1 MVFRLGW
8 QVFRT
13 RLPEL
18 VSDRDRRRL
27 VVVAAIVAPAV
38 FVGLLV
44 VAALTD
50 GITVAGVVAALLFG
64 IAAGGFSMVFCRIG
78 PKGWAILPVPGIGWR
93 TQEAVARY
101 YGRNPPPVAPEHR
114 DIVLRGIDVSRDPVV
129 RATLQSSFLL
139 GSWVF
144 GLVGGILVAITE
156 TVAHGPVFL
165 YAPVWPLIAGGYGA
179 IGIRTLGRQ
188 EQLREEASALP
199 PVPPTPPK
207 RGRPGGP
214 SGSKLALPGE

>member
-1 MVFRLGW
+1 MFRLGW

-27 VVVAAIVAPAV
+27 VVVAAIVAPVV

-50 GITVAGVVAALLFG
+50 GITAGGTVAALLFG
-64 IAAGGFSMVFCRIG
+64 TAAGGFSMVFCRIG
-78 PKGWAILPVPGIGWR
+78 PKGWAIPPVPSIGWR

-101 YGRNPPPVAPEHR
+101 YRRNPPPVAPEHR
-114 DIVLRGIDVSRDPVV
+114 DIVLRGIDVYRDLVV

-139 GSWVF
+139 GSWVL

-156 TVAHGPVFL
+156 TVTHGPVFL
-165 YAPVWPLIAGGYGA
+165 YAPVWPLIAGGYGI

-188 EQLREEASALP
+188 EQLRVEASALP
-199 PVPPTPPK
+199 PVPPPPK

>member
-1 MVFRLGW
+1 MFRLGW
-8 QVFRT
+8 QVFRA

-27 VVVAAIVAPAV
+27 VVVASIVAPVV

-50 GITVAGVVAALLFG
+50 GITVVGVVEALLFG
-64 IAAGGFSMVFCRIG
+64 VAAGGFAMVFCRIG
-78 PKGWAILPVPGIGWR
+78 PKGWAIPPLPTIGWR
-93 TQEAVARY
+93 TQEAIARY
-101 YGRNPPPVAPEHR
+101 YRRTPPAVAPEHR
-114 DIVLRGIDVSRDPVV
+114 DVVLREIEVSRDLVV
-129 RATLQSSFLL
+129 RSTLQSSFLL

-144 GLVGGILVAITE
+144 GLLGGVLVAVTE
-156 TVAHGPVFL
+156 SVTHGPVFL
-165 YAPVWPLIAGGYGA
+165 YAPIWPLVAGGYGVV
-179 IGIRTLGRQ
+179 GLRTLGRQ
-188 EQLREEASALP
+188 EQLRVEASALP
-199 PVPPTPPK
+199 PIPPAPPK

>member
-1 MVFRLGW
+1 MFRLGW

-27 VVVAAIVAPAV
+27 VLVASIVAPV
-38 FVGLLV
+38 VTVGLLV
-44 VAALTD
+44 VAALTE
-50 GITVAGVVAALLFG
+50 GITVVGVVVALLFG
-64 IAAGGFSMVFCRIG
+64 VAAGGFATVFCRIG
-78 PKGWAILPVPGIGWR
+78 PKGWAIPPVPAIGWR

-101 YGRNPPPVAPEHR
+101 YGRNPPAVAPEHR
-114 DIVLRGIDVSRDPVV
+114 DIVLQSIAVHRDPVV
-129 RATLQSSFLL
+129 RTTLQSSFLL

-144 GLVGGILVAITE
+144 GLLGALVLGLTGS
-156 TVAHGPVFL
+156 TAHGPVFL
-165 YAPVWPLIAGGYGA
+165 YAPVWPLIAGGYGV
-179 IGIRTLGRQ
+179 IGFRTLGRQ
-188 EQLREEASALP
+188 EQLRVEASALP
-199 PVPPTPPK
+199 PVPPVPPK